1 MRRYKQVEKIHIHT
15 RITDALFVP
24 GSGCTCRKLH
34 ARRDTRIALI
44 SRNVIDTYRVAVST
58 WGLLGWRKISPARMK
73 KGKASKFNLS
83 RITYSFTMRTI
94 HPINYLNRSLIP
106 FKTISLLVNNISLP
120 DRSPIIYI
128 YNTPLPLVK
137 INSPS
142 DGLNLSKAI
151 PSTIPH
157 RSQPRTIH

>member
-1 MRRYKQVEKIHIHT
+1 
-15 RITDALFVP
+15 
-24 GSGCTCRKLH
+24 
-34 ARRDTRIALI
+34 
-44 SRNVIDTYRVAVST
+44 
-58 WGLLGWRKISPARMK
+58 
-73 KGKASKFNLS
+73 
-83 RITYSFTMRTI
+83 MRTI

-157 RSQPRTIH
+157 RSHPLAVINYNRGPILGRTPAEKSSDKTKWAESRYDTFERLLLEIQGTWIHRSTLSLAQFLAREGWRRTVFEPLNRYTLEFAPSTKSY